1 MAILVVRIEDDSTL
15 LMNEFFDYNGV
26 CYGLTRSREKNDEI
40 CINLEDFYEGTVQSE
55 CLTDVPVFFC
65 AGAGR
70 QLVCDRMVQESGSQK
85 ADPEAVI
92 VP

>member
-15 LMNEFFDYNGV
+15 LMNEFFDYNGM

-55 CLTDVPVFFC
+55 CLTDVPVFFVQERD
-65 AGAGR
+65 G
-70 QLVCDRMVQESGSQK
+70 RMVQESGSQK
-85 ADPEAVI
+85 ADT
-92 VP
+92 

>member
-55 CLTDVPVFFC
+55 CLTDVPVSYTH
-65 AGAGR
+65 
-70 QLVCDRMVQESGSQK
+70 LK
-85 ADPEAVI
+85 AAERLEHEAQAK
-92 VP
+92 

>member
-55 CLTDVPVFFC
+55 CLTDVPVFFVQERDGSWC
-65 AGAGR
+65 
-70 QLVCDRMVQESGSQK
+70 VMMVQESGSQK

>member
-55 CLTDVPVFFC
+55 CLTDVPVFF
-65 AGAGR
+65 
-70 QLVCDRMVQESGSQK
+70 VQERDGSWCVTGWYRK
-85 ADPEAVI
+85 AEVRKRILTAYG
-92 VP
+92 

>member
-40 CINLEDFYEGTVQSE
+40 CINL
-55 CLTDVPVFFC
+55 
-65 AGAGR
+65 
-70 QLVCDRMVQESGSQK
+70 
-85 ADPEAVI
+85 
-92 VP
+92 

>member
-55 CLTDVPVFFC
+55 CLTGVFC

-85 ADPEAVI
+85 ADP
-92 VP
+92 